1 MAAKKELTVAKGKE
15 VVLLSVSGHKY
26 VRVLDGKG
34 NEVFRS
40 DSPGESVS
48 ALLPAGKY
56 TIESDGTVG
65 KVDAAEIDKKHR
77 DKVYD
82 GEKPPQAP
90 GLARN

>member
-15 VVLLSVSGHKY
+15 VVSLSASGHKF
-26 VRVLDGKG
+26 VRVLDAKG

-65 KVDAAEIDKKHR
+65 KVEAAEIDKKHR
-77 DKVYD
+77 GKVYD
-82 GEKPPQAP
+82 GEKPPK
-90 GLARN
+90 ARVAAKK